1 MSVAW
6 GKEVSVIDKY
16 YKTAT
21 TYLQH
26 NNVERAITAFVAGLD
41 NGSVK
46 CAYGVLSAV
55 TKYKSHTLTDDEALD
70 IFESNY
76 KDIKKL
82 AEDGD
87 AEAMVMVAESI
98 KNGFAEDDEPYMY
111 WIQRASESGDAVAIS
126 LIREEEDDGDDSDL
140 FDEKTADKFVDQL
153 KDTVLQSD
161 PDETVLD
168 DLGLLEHKTERPD
181 TNT

>member
-1 MSVAW
+1 M
-6 GKEVSVIDKY
+6 
-16 YKTAT
+16 
-21 TYLQH
+21 
-26 NNVERAITAFVAGLD
+26 
-41 NGSVK
+41 
-46 CAYGVLSAV
+46 
-55 TKYKSHTLTDDEALD
+55 KYKSHTLTDDEALY

-126 LIREEEDDGDDSDL
+126 LIREEEDDGDDADL

-168 DLGLLEHKTERPD
+168 DLGLLEHKTERLD
-181 TNT
+181 TNTFEKRYFSEDDELDDTFVSLADDDD